1 MHPHGARLTAFNL
14 AMCAFHTT
22 FVVVVVSTANM
33 KLSVPLYDTALEFT
47 AATATEGMRL
57 EPLYVESGGL
67 RVSVLAAA
75 FFACSAVAH
84 LGNAVLWRSSYLDGL
99 ARGQCLSRW
108 VEYFVSASV
117 MMLAIAYTS
126 GIRCYSQLL
135 QIFALTATT
144 MTFGW
149 LNEVINRP
157 SCGGEDRWE
166 HPFLF
171 RAQAHL
177 CGYIP
182 QIAAWYCIL
191 YAFLGASDG
200 GACGPPDFV
209 YFIVLGEA
217 AVFFSFGAP
226 QLFQVL
232 APPSRYVWGEYA
244 YQVLSLVAK
253 GLLGMTLLFN
263 VLIYDSFDEAVTGTE
278 AGSGDFDGGSGG
290 FEGGSGQGC

>member
-1 MHPHGARLTAFNL
+1 MHAVHRTRLTLLNV
-14 AMCAFHTT
+14 AMCTFHTI
-22 FVVVVVSTANM
+22 FAGVVLSAANM
-33 KLSVPLYDTALEFT
+33 RLSVPLYDTALEFE
-47 AATATEGMRL
+47 AATAMEGMRL
-57 EPLYVESGGL
+57 IPTYVESGGL
-67 RVSVLAAA
+67 RVSVLAVA

-84 LGNAVLWRSSYLDGL
+84 LGNAVLWRSSYLNGL
-99 ARGQCLSRW
+99 ARGQCASRW

-157 SCGGEDRWE
+157 SRAGDDRWE
-166 HPFLF
+166 HPFLY

-177 CGYIP
+177 CGYVP
-182 QIAAWYCIL
+182 QVAAWYCIL
-191 YAFLGASDG
+191 YAFLGAGDG

-217 AVFFSFGAP
+217 IVFFSFGLP
-226 QLFQVL
+226 QLYQVL
-232 APPSRYVWGEYA
+232 APPSRYVYGEYA
-244 YQVLSLVAK
+244 YQVLSLTAK
-253 GLLGMTLLFN
+253 GLLGMTLLLN
-263 VLIYDSFDEAVTGTE
+263 VLIYDSFDEAISTE
-278 AGSGDFDGGSGG
+278 AGSG
-290 FEGGSGQGC
+290 EAGSGQDC

>member
-1 MHPHGARLTAFNL
+1 MSRVRLTLLNM
-14 AMCAFHTT
+14 AMCTFHTI
-22 FVVVVVSTANM
+22 FVIVVLSTANM
-33 KLSVPLYDTALEFT
+33 RLSVPLYDTQLEFS
-47 AATATEGMRL
+47 AATATQGIRL
-57 EPLYVESGGL
+57 TPVYVESGGL
-67 RVSVLAAA
+67 RVSVLAVA

-84 LGNAVLWRSSYLDGL
+84 LGNAILWRSSYLDGL

-126 GIRCYSQLL
+126 GIRCYSQLV

-157 SCGGEDRWE
+157 ARTGEDRWE
-166 HPFLF
+166 HPFLI

-200 GACGPPDFV
+200 GECGPPDFV

-226 QLFQVL
+226 QLLQVL
-232 APPSRYVWGEYA
+232 TRPSRYVWGEYL
-244 YQVLSLVAK
+244 YQVLSLIAK
-253 GLLGMTLLFN
+253 GLLGMTLLLN
-263 VLIYDSFDEAVTGTE
+263 VLIYDSFDEAVAGIE
-278 AGSGDFDGGSGG
+278 AGSGT
-290 FEGGSGQGC
+290 EIGSGQGC